1 MALKEG
7 KQTVKLKAS
16 VADNIGVP
24 KFPTTNIAAE
34 IAKPISE
41 SIDAFR
47 KVAEADA
54 AVSFKTDFN
63 TKARDHYIE
72 LQKKFEFDPDGMKN
86 AVDSYSK
93 TTLAN
98 APLVYRDYASNILA
112 QKNLANVG
120 YATKNFK
127 ARNDQLALEKFSTSR
142 NDFENDFV
150 FNLDNIVEDTNTNVR
165 NINTHTANTH
175 FLNQNE
181 VYGSAGEALV
191 ATNRYSG
198 IKLNKNLDED
208 LEMTEV
214 LRVFSIMKKV
224 GKNKALTYI
233 GKYAQGNDEARI
245 TVDDFEDIKK
255 LNNPVFKKYEAYI
268 RNPLNR
274 EKIVKQVI
282 DLYDD
287 YNGKTIKDLQS
298 AKSTFSLEGEQEPGG
313 SLHISNFSNGK
324 ITNAVDYVSSLPI
337 KSTQYNDAIE
347 IVQSGIDIQTKVVE
361 AKNNK
366 KVDFV
371 NDDERELFTKAIL
384 ADNGITNMN
393 LTDVTNPALAE
404 AVDQLKKQNIVPE
417 PILKKLNTKIN
428 SDFNN
433 PGMVTEFR
441 KNLSLYN
448 YMKAQYKNLDV
459 ENSFI
464 YDEANLLIAEGVTD
478 DAVLGSRLNTL
489 AGDAKNYTGNKE
501 KITTNL
507 AENASTTTEL
517 YADIISEMDINT
529 GTNFIRKFFLDKK
542 LKYTDLFETSGTTYL
557 YKRPKTL
564 LMGDVKAEWLKH
576 TTAVLT
582 HLNGGKEFN
591 IDSKEGKA
599 LFRKAANISMERL
612 DKAGY
617 GASNFTYSGNTTIMK
632 HPYEKYG
639 KVDGQALEN
648 SIMAIARDLDANLSD
663 QEKREKFGLKETSTM
678 PLIGRT
684 ELEAN
689 NIVDIV
695 KTSIDENM
703 KGIVIEPTGTMDEGG
718 NPQYHLK
725 INHGGY
731 TINLTEGTKYFDPT
745 GFDGQYTLNKGH
757 ANRNQLILQLA
768 NEKYQMFDQ
777 TFGHLI
783 EGKGYENLARSV
795 IYKTIKMGIEASD
808 YKFYPDIPLLNDV
821 PEEVRPFAFIFKAM
835 GIDVDL
841 RPYYDDAAKIN
852 REINKHLSYDQQII
866 ENKKLSTVD
875 KEMESGFPPHETKYT
890 RSNLSLQFKNWAYNN
905 YNNKDLP
912 LTFRTNN
919 YMAVMKTDSA
929 WNGQITDID
938 TGNQAAIFSSP
949 VDSIRAGVRVMIN
962 NSTLINNNTTKRY
975 SDTPS
980 IGEILSVYA
989 KDSTS
994 YLNALESKTSMTRDD
1009 EVNFYDSQQMFQ
1021 LIKFMI
1027 EHEMGSEAFSQYYG
1041 PGKDGFLNA
1050 MILEGYTQG
1059 INSYGGK
1066 LGKIR

>member
-16 VADNIGVP
+16 VADNIGIP
-24 KFPTTNIAAE
+24 KYPTTNIVTE
-34 IAKPISE
+34 ISKPIAE

-54 AVSFKTDFN
+54 SVQFKTDFN

-72 LQKKFEFDPDGMKN
+72 LQSKYEFDPDGMQN

-93 TTLAN
+93 QTLAST
-98 APLVYRDYASNILA
+98 PIVYRDYAANILA

-120 YATKNFK
+120 YATKNYK
-127 ARNDQLALEKFSTSR
+127 ARNDQLALDKFATTR
-142 NDFENDFV
+142 TDFENDYI
-150 FNLDNIVEDTNTNVR
+150 FNLDNIVEDTNTDIR

-181 VYGSAGEALV
+181 VYGGAGEALV

-208 LEMTEV
+208 LEMTEI
-214 LRVFSIMKKV
+214 LRVFSVMKKL
-224 GKNKALTYI
+224 GKNQALTYI
-233 GKYAQGNDEARI
+233 GKYAQGNDQAPI
-245 TVDDFEDIKK
+245 TANDFEDSKK
-255 LNNPVFKKYEAYI
+255 ANNPIFKKYQDYI

-274 EKIVKQVI
+274 EKIVKEVI

-298 AKSTFSLEGEQEPGG
+298 AKSTFNLEGEQEPGG
-313 SLHISNFSNGK
+313 SLHISNFNNGR
-324 ITNAVDYVSSLPI
+324 ITNAVDYVTKLNVKPS
-337 KSTQYNDAIE
+337 QFDDAVK
-347 IVQSGIDIQTKVVE
+347 IVQSGIDIQTKVNS
-361 AKNNK
+361 AKNNQ
-366 KVDFV
+366 KVTFV

-384 ADNGITNMN
+384 AESGITNMN
-393 LTDVTNPALAE
+393 LTDVNNPALAE
-404 AVDQLKKQNIVPE
+404 AVDQLKKQDIIPE
-417 PILKKLNTKIN
+417 PILKKLNTKVN
-428 SDFNN
+428 ADFNN

-448 YMKAQYKNLDV
+448 YMKGQYKNLDI
-459 ENSFI
+459 ENAFI

-478 DAVLGSRLNTL
+478 DTLLGTRLNNL
-489 AGDAKNYTGNKE
+489 AGDAKNFKANKE
-501 KITTNL
+501 KITNNL
-507 AENASTTTEL
+507 AENANLTTEIFS
-517 YADIISEMDINT
+517 DVISDMDINT

-542 LKYTDLFETSGTTYL
+542 MKYTDLFETSGTTYL
-557 YKRPKTL
+557 YTRPKTL
-564 LMGDVKAEWLKH
+564 LTPDVQKELLKH
-576 TTAVLT
+576 TTSVLT
-582 HLNGGKEFN
+582 HLNGGKEY
-591 IDSKEGKA
+591 DVDTKEGKV
-599 LFRKAANISMERL
+599 LFKKAFQISMERL

-632 HPYEKYG
+632 HPFEKYG

-648 SIMAIARDLDANLSD
+648 SIMAIANQLDSTLTD
-663 QEKREKFGLKETSTM
+663 QEKRERFGLKETSTM

-684 ELEAN
+684 ELVPN
-689 NIVDIV
+689 NIIDIV
-695 KTSIDENM
+695 KRSFDENM
-703 KGIVIEPTGTMDEGG
+703 KGIIIEPTGTMDQNGKP
-718 NPQYHLK
+718 NYHLK
-725 INHGGY
+725 INHNGY
-731 TINLTEGTKYFDPT
+731 TINLTEGDNYFDPT
-745 GFDGQYTLNKGH
+745 GFKGDYLLNKGH
-757 ANRNQLILQLA
+757 ANRNQLILELA
-768 NEKYQMFDQ
+768 NKKYEMFDQ

-783 EGKGYENLARSV
+783 EGKSYENLARSV

-808 YKFYPDIPLLNDV
+808 YKFYPDIPLIDDV
-821 PEEVRPFAFIFKAM
+821 PAEVKPFAFIFKTL

-841 RPYYDDAAKIN
+841 KPYYDDAAKIN
-852 REINKHLSYDQQII
+852 REIDKYLSYEKQIV
-866 ENKKLSTVD
+866 ESKQLSSID
-875 KEMESGFPPHETKYT
+875 KEMEAGFPPHETKYT

-975 SDTPS
+975 GDNPT

-989 KDSTS
+989 KDTTS
-994 YLNALESKTSMTRDD
+994 YLSALESKTSMTRDD
-1009 EVNFYDSQQMFQ
+1009 TINFYDNQQMFN

-1027 EHEMGSEAFSQYYG
+1027 QHEMGSEAFNQYYG

-1050 MILEGYTQG
+1050 MILEGYQQG